1 MLRLVIVFLLID
13 DIGASGERTS
23 HNEGQQLADFSP
35 EATYESLQF
44 QYMAN
49 SGSIDHLYLEEPI
62 VFDESPQFETIAVD
76 KSQAGNKDA
85 ILDQARAKP
94 DLIPQ
99 DSFENA
105 DKEYNEVEHPD
116 TCISNDCALDATL
129 DSRFLTNSNS
139 SPQDNKDS
147 NQNSRFPS
155 NTFLVPIFSE
165 LTEGSGDMHKQ
176 LPDRNDTDLESQRI
190 ISLEIEGITER
201 YKSLVIPPSKENQP
215 ENSLTT
221 FHTLNPWP
229 ALGFAT
235 PTKSNIG
242 FQEPKSPVDELLVD
256 SRRENYNKTIPER
269 TSTRTRI
276 ASNDHWPNKP
286 VMVPELNIDQ
296 SSNDSQ
302 IVCNPGYIHENNSC
316 WSICEVIPDYCF
328 NGGKCGVIEN
338 IGVFC
343 RCSEKEHTWYKGQR
357 CQSVLTEIQITCI
370 LIGACL
376 ITLLLFLTLM
386 VAFVVKLRSLKNKQQ
401 TFDSRS
407 KLWISSTP
415 HINSS
420 FLSEICQQGDC
431 SPLASHAPNSQS
443 TLLGENHLTQGSFK
457 SQQDVQK
464 EALTRS
470 PDEDMALNIQNTG
483 ISKCNE
489 NAETDHDLCVL
500 WRTERTAV

>member
-343 RCSEKEHTWYKGQR
+343 
-357 CQSVLTEIQITCI
+357 
-370 LIGACL
+370 
-376 ITLLLFLTLM
+376 
-386 VAFVVKLRSLKNKQQ
+386 
-401 TFDSRS
+401 S